1 MTLPEAIQRQADFA
15 DQYDAQMAAQAAGS
29 EVESAGGV
37 PAQQVTEEAGRA
49 QTVQTQTTNPVESE
63 TDKLRARYS
72 SLKGKYDSEVPRLND
87 RNKELE
93 ERVQQLLEENA
104 QLREQSAQREAD
116 ESGGLTDDDEAQFG
130 AETVD
135 LVRRGVAEG
144 TAAQRVEIEKLRS
157 ELQRQKEAAQRAEQ
171 MELKRRDAE
180 FVATMNRLVP
190 GWLDQNEDQG
200 FVAWLKVADPV
211 YGFIRKD
218 MLTKA
223 ANNFDGEAV
232 ASIFNQY
239 RQELRQQQANS
250 PLASQVSPTH
260 TAGSTSPSA
269 PVKWTSES
277 IARFYDDA
285 RRGKYSDEEVT
296 RIEKEIDDAVASGQV
311 RY

>member
-15 DQYDAQMAAQAAGS
+15 DQYDAQMAAQAGA
-29 EVESAGGV
+29 ENGGTTGIA
-37 PAQQVTEEAGRA
+37 PAQQVTEEAGKA

-93 ERVQQLLEENA
+93 DRVQQLLEENA
-104 QLREQSAQREAD
+104 KLREQSAQREAD
-116 ESGGLTDDDEAQFG
+116 AAGGLTDDDESQFG

-144 TAAQRVEIEKLRS
+144 VAAQRVEIEKLRS
-157 ELQRQKEAAQRAEQ
+157 ELQRQREAAQKAEQ
-171 MELKRRDAE
+171 ESLKRRDAE
-180 FVATMNRLVP
+180 FVATMNKLVP

-200 FVAWLKVADPV
+200 FVRWLKAVDPV
-211 YGFIRKD
+211 YGFLRQD

-223 ANNFDGEAV
+223 ANSYDANTV

-239 RQELRQQQANS
+239 RSELAQQKENS
-250 PLASQVSPTH
+250 PLAAQVTPTH
-260 TAGSTSPSA
+260 TAGSSTPSA
-269 PVKWTSES
+269 PMKWTSEA
-277 IARFYDDA
+277 IAKFYDDA
-285 RRGKYSDEEVT
+285 RRGKYTEEEIS
-296 RIEKEIDDAVASGQV
+296 RLEKEIDDAVASGQV